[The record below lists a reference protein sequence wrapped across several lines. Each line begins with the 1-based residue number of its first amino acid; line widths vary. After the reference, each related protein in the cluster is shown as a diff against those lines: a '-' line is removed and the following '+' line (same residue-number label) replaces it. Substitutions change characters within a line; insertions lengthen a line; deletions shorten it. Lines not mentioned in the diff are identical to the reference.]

1 MVKIAVFDDHQAR
14 REALRL
20 LISLDPEM
28 ELSGEYED
36 CSNLVNNIKNNIPDV
51 ALMDIY
57 MPGIGGIDGVK
68 LFKAY
73 YPETYVIMQTIFDD
87 DDNLFNCLLAGADG
101 YILKKSPNE
110 KLLEGIQ
117 EVVHG
122 GAPMT
127 PSIAKRVL
135 EHFSNKSKTTKKAQT
150 EYELSKREIDVLSF
164 LVKGLSQ
171 KMIAAELFISVF
183 TVNNHMK
190 NIYQKMHVHNA
201 SEAVVTAIQNNIV

>member
-14 REALRL
+14 REALKL

-28 ELSGEYED
+28 QLSGEYED

-51 ALMDIY
+51 ALMDIH
-57 MPGIGGIDGVK
+57 MPGIDGIEGVK

-73 YPETYVIMQTIFDD
+73 YPETYVIMQTVFDD

-101 YILKKSPNE
+101 YILKKSSNQ
-110 KLLEGIQ
+110 KLLEGIH
-117 EVVHG
+117 EVVDG

-150 EYELSKREIDVLSF
+150 EYDLSKREIDVLSC
-164 LVKGLSQ
+164 LAKGFSQ
-171 KMIAAELFISVF
+171 KMIAGELFISVF